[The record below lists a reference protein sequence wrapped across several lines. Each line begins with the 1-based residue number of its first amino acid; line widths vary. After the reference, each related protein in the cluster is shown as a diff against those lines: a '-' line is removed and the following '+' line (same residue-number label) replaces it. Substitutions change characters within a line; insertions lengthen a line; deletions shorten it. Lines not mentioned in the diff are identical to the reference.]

1 MITFLS
7 GGTGTPKLLRG
18 MQKVM
23 DSREISV
30 VVNTAEDIEIS
41 GGHISPDVD
50 TVMYLF
56 AGVLNTETWWGI
68 KNDTFITHDEIT
80 KRGFDE
86 FITIGD
92 HDRAVHLTRAK
103 MFRDGMR
110 LTEIT
115 QTLCERF
122 GVKETV
128 LPMTDSAV
136 VTEIMT
142 EKGLLHYQDY
152 WVKEKGK
159 PVIQHIIRN
168 RTRTPVAT
176 PEVLSAIARS
186 DAVVIGPSNPITSIS
201 PILECNGVREALQ
214 EKLVLAVSPFIGN
227 APVSGPAA
235 ALMQASG
242 YEPTSKGT
250 LDCYGDLVRV
260 FIQDIRDP
268 VDVKGSIRFD
278 TLMTDEKKSVS
289 LAEEVLRT
297 IRIASKG
304 AETE

>member
-30 VVNTAEDIEIS
+30 VMNTAEDIEIS
-41 GGHISPDVD
+41 GGHISPDID
-50 TVMYLF
+50 TVMYLY

-68 KNDTFITHDEIT
+68 KNDTFTTHEEIT
-80 KRGFDE
+80 RLGFDE
-86 FITIGD
+86 FIAIGD
-92 HDRAVHLTRAK
+92 RDRAVHIARAK
-103 MFRDGMR
+103 MFREGMR
-110 LTEIT
+110 LTDIT
-115 QTLCERF
+115 RTLCERL

-136 VTEIMT
+136 TTMIRT
-142 EKGLLHYQDY
+142 AHGLLHYQEY

-159 PVIQHIIRN
+159 PVIQQIIRN
-168 RTRTPVAT
+168 HIKPPVTT
-176 PEVLSAIARS
+176 PEVLSAIAMS
-186 DAVVIGPSNPITSIS
+186 DAVIIGPSNPITSIL
-201 PILECNGVREALQ
+201 PILECEGVREALK
-214 EKLVLAVSPFIGN
+214 EKFVLAVSPFIGD

-235 ALMQASG
+235 ALMQAAG
-242 YEPTSKGT
+242 YAPTSGGT
-250 LDCYGDLVRV
+250 LDCYKDLVDV

-268 VDVKGSIRFD
+268 VDVRGAIRFD

-289 LAEEVLRT
+289 LAEEVLAHIMDRV
-297 IRIASKG
+297 RSC
-304 AETE
+304 